1 MSSKK
6 YKVWDCK
13 IVVPANAKLPAGF
26 DKVPRHAAQEA
37 VADAGIEV
45 ITVFSGWNGDLNDL
59 ERKLVEIDDA
69 QYS

>member
-1 MSSKK
+1 M
-6 YKVWDCK
+6 
-13 IVVPANAKLPAGF
+13 PANAKLPAGF